1 MTSKYSKAL
10 VAGLAS
16 LSLVLAACGSQT
28 TSTAPSAGGSDGG
41 DGDGGGPSGEVV
53 TIASSL
59 TGQGEDVNT
68 QAALEWSHKPW
79 WDDVHDYVI
88 EQDADGNL
96 VPGLATEWAPSEDGL
111 TWTFTLREDVL
122 FHNGDTMTAE
132 DVAWSWNRVL
142 FDPGSTHTIIGRA
155 PVVES
160 ITADGN
166 QVVVVTTSPQATLP
180 MWFAELDG
188 GSAGAVYSQAYFEEV
203 GDEMWDAPVG
213 TGPYKLESIEGDQS
227 ATLVAF
233 TDEGRSDWQ
242 KERTAGF
249 ERLTI
254 RAAAD
259 PSTRVALVQTGE
271 ADVVPL
277 PLSAVEELEGT
288 DVQIVE
294 VPAATQ
300 SVMYCLGFSLNPD
313 SPCNDIGVREA
324 LSIAIDRQG
333 IADSIYRGYAV
344 PSAAFMAGAGSHGNP
359 DDLEAPPYDP
369 DRAAQLLAD
378 AGFDESN
385 PLQVE
390 IVVADVP
397 GDMPLMP
404 TLAEAIAGNYADIGV
419 EATVRVGE
427 EQANKEALFGFE
439 FNGQEAG
446 DPATPITLY
455 MRGMDNRFYFV
466 DEQATLYTDDSENGS
481 SVWNEEEFPDITDQ
495 LRAIQ
500 AEFDFDV
507 QGEMMA
513 DFHRS
518 MAESWLHIPL
528 LSASAVFGLSDNVAS
543 WDFQVA
549 GKGNVHNQWSL
560 RPAD

>member
-1 MTSKYSKAL
+1 MSRNYSKVL
-10 VAGLAS
+10 VAGVAS
-16 LSLVLAACGSQT
+16 LSLVLGACGADT
-28 TSTAPSAGGSDGG
+28 PSPDATGGGGGG
-41 DGDGGGPSGEVV
+41 DGDGPSGEIV

-59 TGQGEDVNT
+59 TGQGEDVIT

-96 VPGLATEWAPSEDGL
+96 VPGLATEWVASEDGL
-111 TWTFTLREDVL
+111 TWTFTIRDGVK
-122 FHNGDTMTAE
+122 FHNGDTLTAE
-132 DVAWSWNRVL
+132 DVVWSWNRVL
-142 FDPGSTHTIIGRA
+142 FDPESTHTIIGRA

-160 ITADGN
+160 VAADGN
-166 QVVVVTTSPQATLP
+166 QVIVVTTSPQATLP

-203 GDEMWDAPVG
+203 GDEMWSAPVG
-213 TGPYKLESIEGDQS
+213 TGPYKLESIESDQS
-227 ATLVAF
+227 AVLVAF
-233 TDEGRSDWQ
+233 TDEGRSEWQ
-242 KERTAGF
+242 EERTAGF
-249 ERLTI
+249 ERVTM
-254 RAAAD
+254 RAAPD

-271 ADVVPL
+271 ADLVPL
-277 PLSAVEELEGT
+277 PISAIEELQGSDT
-288 DVQIVE
+288 NLIE

-313 SPCNDIGVREA
+313 SPCNDVGVREA

-333 IADSIYRGYAV
+333 IADAVYRGYAV
-344 PSAAFMAGAGSHGNP
+344 PSAAFMAGEGSHGNP
-359 DDLEAPPYDP
+359 EGLEPPPYDP
-369 DRAAQLLAD
+369 DRAQQLLAE

-404 TLAEAIAGNYADIGV
+404 TLGEAIAGNYADIGV

-427 EQANKEALFGFE
+427 EEANKEALFGFE
-439 FNGQEAG
+439 FNGQEEG
-446 DPATPITLY
+446 DPPTPITLY

-481 SVWNEEEFPDITDQ
+481 SVWNEEVFPDITDQ

-500 AEFDFDV
+500 AEFDFDT

-513 DFHRS
+513 EFHRF
-518 MAESWLHIPL
+518 MADNWLQVPL
-528 LSASAVFGLSDNVAS
+528 LSGSAVFGMSDNIDT

-560 RPAD
+560 QPAE

>member
-1 MTSKYSKAL
+1 MSRKYSKVL
-10 VAGLAS
+10 VAGVTS
-16 LSLVLAACGSQT
+16 LSLVLAACGTQT
-28 TSTAPSAGGSDGG
+28 PSPDASAGASDGAGG
-41 DGDGGGPSGEVV
+41 DGPSGDIV

-59 TGQGEDVNT
+59 TGQGQDVIT

-88 EQDADGNL
+88 EQDVDGNL
-96 VPGLATEWAPSEDGL
+96 VPGLATEWESSEDGL
-111 TWTFTLREDVL
+111 TWKFTIREGVK

-142 FDPGSTHTIIGRA
+142 FDPASTHTIIGRA
-155 PVVES
+155 SVVES
-160 ITADGN
+160 ITAEGN
-166 QVVVVTTSPQATLP
+166 QVIVVTTSPQATLP

-188 GSAGAVYSQAYFEEV
+188 GSAGAVYSQAYYEEV
-203 GDEMWDAPVG
+203 GDEMWSAPIG

-233 TDEGRSDWQ
+233 TDEDRSDWQ

-249 ERLTI
+249 ERVTI
-254 RAAAD
+254 RAAED
-259 PSTRVALVQTGE
+259 PSTRVALLQTDD

-277 PLSAVEELEGT
+277 PISAVEELEATGANL
-288 DVQIVE
+288 IE

-313 SPCNDIGVREA
+313 SPCNEVGVREA

-344 PSAAFMAGAGSHGNP
+344 PSAAFMAGEGSHGNP
-359 DDLEAPPYDP
+359 EGLEAPPYDSE
-369 DRAAQLLAD
+369 RARELLAE

-427 EQANKEALFGFE
+427 EEANKEALFGFE

-446 DPATPITLY
+446 DPPTPITLY

-481 SVWNEEEFPDITDQ
+481 SVWNEEEFPEITDR

-500 AEFDFDV
+500 AEFDFDT

-513 DFHRS
+513 DFHQW
-518 MAESWLHIPL
+518 MAENWLQIPL
-528 LSASAVFGLSDNVAS
+528 LTGSAVFGVSDKVGS
-543 WDFQVA
+543 WDYRVA
-549 GKGNVHNQWSL
+549 GKGFVHNQWSI
-560 RPAD
+560 RPGE